1 MRSLLFVI
9 RSCLSVRC
17 LSVCDEDHCKSNQ
30 PISVKRGVMIGPTS
44 CKNWLTFGSDPVP
57 DTDCGSFPVF
67 HHWGIG
73 DFRRYNSISLAVSE
87 RCLLVETVFPS
98 LNQAS
103 KIWEPAQHLG
113 GHSLGPVSPPPRRR
127 PHPWTAPGRL
137 VQWHNSHKG
146 GVTPIR
152 AVCAVQST
160 AKDYTE
166 WPEKMSPCTMLVFFR

>member
-113 GHSLGPVSPPPRRR
+113 GTVWGLCPPPSPPATPLNRPWSVSPVTQGGRNAHPRRLR
-127 PHPWTAPGRL
+127 RTKYCQRLYRVARKKWAPVR
-137 VQWHNSHKG
+137 
-146 GVTPIR
+146 
-152 AVCAVQST
+152 C
-160 AKDYTE
+160 
-166 WPEKMSPCTMLVFFR
+166 